1 MKTTYYSMRDKGFF
15 YYHPNHLSSTMYVTD
30 VQQSVVQ
37 SFLYA
42 PYGEIISEYNTHVMG
57 EAFPKYSFNA
67 KELDEETGMYYYEA
81 RYYAPPV
88 FTSRD
93 PLFEKY
99 FWITPYAYC
108 ANNPVKYVDPTGMD
122 FDTIIK
128 DNTITIKA
136 TYYTSKENEADLQ
149 KALDVWNN
157 QSGQYS
163 YVVGKGKDKQTY
175 TINFDLTIKS
185 FNTQDEA
192 DMAYANKSSIKE
204 LNLYKGK
211 TSKDAS
217 AQGESSTSV
226 IMINPNTVIN
236 ITRSLAHEIGH
247 TLGIGHY
254 TGGLMESGGTSST
267 IVIEYIHEMI
277 SRFTIGPT
285 TYSTWQSC
293 PRSDFQRS
301 EHEQSWKNKFV
312 KVPMSGKIK

>member
-1 MKTTYYSMRDKGFF
+1 MRDKGFF
-15 YYHPNHLSSTMYVTD
+15 YYHPNHLSSSMYVTD
-30 VQQSVVQ
+30 MQQSVVQ

-57 EAFPKYSFNA
+57 EAFPKYAFNA
-67 KELDEETGMYYYEA
+67 KELDEETGFYYYEA
-81 RYYAPPV
+81 RYYAPPT

-99 FWITPYAYC
+99 FWMTPYAYC
-108 ANNPVKYVDPTGMD
+108 ANNPVKYVDPSGMD

-175 TINFDLTIKS
+175 TINFELTTCCFETSEKAKYEFEQNVSVIKG
-185 FNTQDEA
+185 
-192 DMAYANKSSIKE
+192 I
-204 LNLYKGK
+204 NLYKGK
-211 TSKDAS
+211 TSTKSEEQGHAS
-217 AQGESSTSV
+217 AMLIE
-226 IMINPNTVIN
+226 INPNTVNDI
-236 ITRSLAHEIGH
+236 IRTLAHEIGH

-254 TGGLMESGGTSST
+254 KGGLMESGGTSNT
-267 IVIEYIHEMI
+267 IVIEYIHEMF
-277 SRFTIGPT
+277 SRFITGPT

-293 PRSDFQRS
+293 SRSDDGRV
-301 EHEQSWKNKFV
+301 EHESTWENWFNKKQS
-312 KVPMSGKIK
+312 MSGIIR